1 MSQTGEPLIVREEVG
16 GVHDRRR
23 KVDGPSWNGLAQS
36 RPKFDDCCM
45 ELHVDMEGGVMVKV
59 EVV

>member
-1 MSQTGEPLIVREEVG
+1 MG
-16 GVHDRRR
+16 GVHDSIR

-36 RPKFDDCCM
+36 RLNLEDCCM
-45 ELHVDMEGGVMVKV
+45 EVHVDMQGGVIVMV